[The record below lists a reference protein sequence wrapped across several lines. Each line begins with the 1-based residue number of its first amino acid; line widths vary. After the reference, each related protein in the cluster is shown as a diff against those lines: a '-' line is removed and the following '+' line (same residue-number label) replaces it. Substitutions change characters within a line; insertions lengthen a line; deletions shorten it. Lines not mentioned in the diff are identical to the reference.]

1 MKLLKNATVAATLV
15 LSISTIS
22 TPANAVCLGMACMYN
37 RMTPLQAIMATEAQ
51 VDQALQAIK
60 DENADGVVIKQI
72 KDALKLTKEINANDK
87 VDRNRMRA
95 NASLKKARKAIKEG
109 DRDEAKVFLVEAK
122 ERFDGLKP
130 MLNLSQA
137 DRSSQQTH
145 MLNRMM
151 GTVDKGAGSRQ

>member
-151 GTVDKGAGSRQ
+151 STVDKGAGSRQ